1 MHMYLDLV
9 YCSKEV
15 KTIIMFI
22 RGLGFKLD
30 PGFGNMFYVI
40 HFVCKFG
47 FDFILS
53 VMGYKVTENFKSGVS
68 KLINLSSWS
77 IFGGDFLIFM
87 EILCNWWGSI
97 FHSFPPLLIQT

>member
-1 MHMYLDLV
+1 MRMYLGLV

-22 RGLGFKLD
+22 HGLVFKLD

-68 KLINLSSWS
+68 ELINLSSWGIGYFWRGFS
-77 IFGGDFLIFM
+77 NIYGNSL
-87 EILCNWWGSI
+87 
-97 FHSFPPLLIQT
+97 

>member
-1 MHMYLDLV
+1 MRMYLGLE

-22 RGLGFKLD
+22 RGLVFKLD

-40 HFVCKFG
+40 HFVCRFG

-77 IFGGDFLIFM
+77 IGYFWRGFYNIYGNSL
-87 EILCNWWGSI
+87 
-97 FHSFPPLLIQT
+97 

>member
-1 MHMYLDLV
+1 MRMYLGLV

-15 KTIIMFI
+15 KTIIV
-22 RGLGFKLD
+22 FKLD

-40 HFVCKFG
+40 HFVCRFG

-53 VMGYKVTENFKSGVS
+53 VMGYKVTENLKSGVS

-77 IFGGDFLIFM
+77 IGYFWRGFLVCM
-87 EILCNWWGSI
+87 GILCIS
-97 FHSFPPLLIQT
+97 SESLEM

>member
-1 MHMYLDLV
+1 MQ
-9 YCSKEV
+9 
-15 KTIIMFI
+15 IW
-22 RGLGFKLD
+22 
-30 PGFGNMFYVI
+30 
-40 HFVCKFG
+40 
-47 FDFILS
+47 FILS

-77 IFGGDFLIFM
+77 IGYFLEGIFLIFM